1 MNEFIDGITSQN
13 INSEKIGAGAKW
25 IHRFMK
31 KKKNRLTLKKAEMI
45 STCRF
50 SNTSNPFNVYDF
62 YDIFEKL
69 CFINSTFLEYL

>member
-1 MNEFIDGITSQN
+1 MDTQIYE
-13 INSEKIGAGAKW
+13 
-25 IHRFMK
+25 